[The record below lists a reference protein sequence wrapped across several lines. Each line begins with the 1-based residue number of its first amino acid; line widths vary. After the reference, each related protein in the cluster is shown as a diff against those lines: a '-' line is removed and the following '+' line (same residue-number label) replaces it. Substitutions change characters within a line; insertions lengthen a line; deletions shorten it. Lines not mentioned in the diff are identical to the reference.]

1 MPSAFWHPF
10 ANMGRV
16 QEHATTIVRGEGAVV
31 WDDGGREYIDATGGL
46 WFCNV
51 GHGRAEIADAAAQQM
66 RELAAYHT
74 FGPFTNPRAE
84 ELATRVAALSPVE
97 AAKVFLTSGGGS
109 DSIDTAG
116 KLARAYWNVL
126 GRPDKQAI
134 ISRNLAY
141 HGVNAYGTSL
151 GGIPANAAAFGRLV
165 LDVEQVTWDDA
176 EALAAAIDR
185 IGADRVAAFVCEPVI
200 GAGGVLPPP
209 AGYLARV
216 QEICRANDVLL
227 VADEVITGFGRLG
240 KWFGSERFGLQPD
253 LVTVAKGLTS
263 GYAPLG
269 AVIASGRVAEPFWRP
284 DTTEIFRHG
293 YTYSGHAA
301 ACVVALANLDLIEA
315 DRLVE
320 RVRELEPV
328 LEAALRSLEE
338 HELVSEVRTI
348 GLLGGVELTLDGL
361 ADRVADQAL
370 RRGVLVRALRGA
382 VLQIS
387 PPFVVSEQQLR
398 TIAEVIGESL
408 AAA

>member
-1 MPSAFWHPF
+1 MPTAFWHPF
-10 ANMGRV
+10 ASMGRV
-16 QEHATTIVRGEGAVV
+16 REHAVTIVRGEGAVV

-51 GHGRAEIADAAAQQM
+51 GHGRAEIAEAGARQM

-84 ELATRVAALSPVE
+84 ELATRVATLSPVE

-126 GRPDKQAI
+126 GRPEKQAI
-134 ISRNLAY
+134 ISRSLAY

-165 LDVEQVTWDDA
+165 LDVEQVAWHDA
-176 EALAAAIDR
+176 EALADAVDR

-200 GAGGVLPPP
+200 GAGGVFPPP
-209 AGYLARV
+209 AGYLERV

-240 KWFGSERFGLQPD
+240 EWFGSKRFGLEPD

-269 AVIASGRVAEPFWRP
+269 AVIASGRVAARSGGRTQRRSSATATRTRDTRP
-284 DTTEIFRHG
+284 R
-293 YTYSGHAA
+293 A
-301 ACVVALANLDLIEA
+301 
-315 DRLVE
+315 
-320 RVRELEPV
+320 
-328 LEAALRSLEE
+328 RSR
-338 HELVSEVRTI
+338 SRTSI
-348 GLLGGVELTLDGL
+348 
-361 ADRVADQAL
+361 
-370 RRGVLVRALRGA
+370 
-382 VLQIS
+382 
-387 PPFVVSEQQLR
+387 
-398 TIAEVIGESL
+398 
-408 AAA
+408 